1 MSAARE
7 QFVLLLR
14 QLHTLFVAGQ
24 NDGDEA
30 DAIREQ
36 MEAPWYAMTEAERD
50 EIRTLS
56 KQLYAEA
63 GP

>member
-36 MEAPWYAMTEAERD
+36 MPWYAMTEAERD